1 MKTYIENRVKDV
13 AGYILATHSTIRQT
27 GRKFGV
33 SKSTIEKDVQRLA
46 EINPVLQNDVRKVLE
61 GNWNERH
68 IRGGRA
74 TKVKYGRA

>member
-1 MKTYIENRVKDV
+1 MKSYIENRVKEV
-13 AGYILATHSTIRQT
+13 ASFILATHSTIRET
-27 GRKFGV
+27 GIKFGV
-33 SKSTIEKDVQRLA
+33 SKSTVAKDVERLA
-46 EINPVLQNDVRKVLE
+46 EINPVLQSDVRKVLE